1 MCVSVPDVVYVHF
14 VHPLKATIIEKGAE
28 PSVLQRALDHKMESS
43 LAMEE
48 ENRRLRD
55 NQMDQKKIKL
65 QRQMLKQ
72 GQAEVQKMLQEV
84 KEEKVKLKV
93 NVSVYILCVK
103 DVLYLYHAT
112 HFFSL
117 SHPRTCNCLGQHF

>member
-1 MCVSVPDVVYVHF
+1 MFCVYF
-14 VHPLKATIIEKGAE
+14 VHPLKATIVKKEADLL
-28 PSVLQRALDHKMESS
+28 VLRKALEHKKERW

-55 NQMDQKKIKL
+55 NQMDQKKIKR

-84 KEEKVKLKV
+84 KEEKVKQKV
-93 NVSVYILCVK
+93 NVFV
-103 DVLYLYHAT
+103 
-112 HFFSL
+112 
-117 SHPRTCNCLGQHF
+117 